1 MHLTSADILNSISIF
16 VVKSGVGAW
25 FELKNVLLITHVQCF
40 GPESADWAYRLL
52 PLAENF
58 HLN

>member
-1 MHLTSADILNSISIF
+1 MHLTSAEILNSVFVF

-40 GPESADWAYRLL
+40 GPASADWVYRLL
-52 PLAENF
+52 PLAEF
-58 HLN
+58 FY